1 MINVN
6 EKLLDVLDADQYYL
20 VCKLMK
26 YGKRSCPKNDV
37 LVNSLGWGVNKLQKV
52 KKQLV
57 EHGILQIKPRFK
69 ILNGKRVKD
78 SNEYLIT
85 SKLVSKYRGAEL
97 DKDDFHILQVHV
109 NENQVD
115 EYDVDD
121 FHLHEFEVDENGVII
136 KVLRIVIIENNKVL
150 RKESIAPTPKETKLS
165 VAEKIKRSAAKL
177 GVKNQDAKKEKSSAK
192 KEKSETPEIAPIDLS
207 DFPAIEDTNAERMP
221 AKRLKWLKT
230 GKGTNLEIN
239 LANFTKPAIW
249 SEELTK
255 KVFEYFEDR
264 QERKGAGWAS
274 SGALAGMANQITIFL
289 KETSESEMLETL
301 TAAIIKGWSIPNPSW
316 DRGTKMQSKDEK
328 RNSNSAKSNSTNK
341 AKSLSSAARAASFF
355 ANQHAESD
363 DPKDNPW
370 FDQSN

>member
-57 EHGILQIKPRFK
+57 ECGILQIKPRFK
-69 ILNGKRVKD
+69 MLNGKRVKD

-150 RKESIAPTPKETKLS
+150 RKESITPTPKETKLS
-165 VAEKIKRSAAKL
+165 VAEKIKRSASKL
-177 GVKNQDAKKEKSSAK
+177 GVKSQDAEKEKSSAK
-192 KEKSETPEIAPIDLS
+192 KEKADTPEIAPIDLS
-207 DFPAIEDTNAERMP
+207 DFPAVEDTNTQRLP
-221 AKRLKWLKT
+221 AKRLEWLKN
-230 GKGTNLEIN
+230 GKGTLLELT
-239 LANFTKPAIW
+239 LANYQPPENWK
-249 SEELTK
+249 
-255 KVFEYFEDR
+255 EDFI
-264 QERKGAGWAS
+264 ETVYGFFDYMVEKKGAGWGGNSTVKAQVS
-274 SGALAGMANQITIFL
+274 QFKEWL
-289 KETSESEMLETL
+289 KEYSFKQMTEGIEHCIL
-301 TAAIIKGWSIPNPSW
+301 KGNSTPNPLWKINFDKSQ
-316 DRGTKMQSKDEK
+316 KEKDEK
-328 RNSNSAKSNSTNK
+328 RNSTSAKSNSTNK
-341 AKSLSSAARAASFF
+341 AKPISAAARATSFF

-363 DPKDNPW
+363 DPKDAPW
-370 FDQSN
+370 FD